1 MDFNTQPQIFRTVYR
16 VSAVVLNGGTGS
28 GSAQQP
34 RLDPKTLWPLV
45 TAASADTAASTAGA
59 GAGSWCAPGPDTLSG
74 LVTATLASAAGFLLA
89 FLAFQQLRRL
99 TASEERRDN
108 TARRAQT
115 VLEGSVHAQAALS
128 HTQIFPFEGIEEFSD
143 GLERTANYEAQQK
156 WNRYLV

>member
-1 MDFNTQPQIFRTVYR
+1 MTIYFSNHNKTPGCEIRAIKCQLDLKSFSTVYR

-28 GSAQQP
+28 GAGQQP

-59 GAGSWCAPGPDTLSG
+59 GSWCVPRPGPDTLAG

-89 FLAFQQLRRL
+89 FLAYQQLRRL
-99 TASEERRDN
+99 TGSEERRDN

-115 VLEGSVHAQAALS
+115 VLEGSVLS
-128 HTQIFPFEGIEEFSD
+128 QIG
-143 GLERTANYEAQQK
+143 
-156 WNRYLV
+156 